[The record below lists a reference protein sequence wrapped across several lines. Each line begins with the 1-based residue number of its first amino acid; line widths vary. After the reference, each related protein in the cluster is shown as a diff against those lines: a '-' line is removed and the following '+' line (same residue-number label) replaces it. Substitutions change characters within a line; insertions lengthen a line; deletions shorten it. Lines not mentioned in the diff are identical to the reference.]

1 VPIYWTVAAILV
13 VVVLDEAALGVG
25 RQIVKQVVRAWL
37 GVRRAE
43 ADRNSELVDLV
54 AVSVTDS
61 FHRRKLLRQLEDIGD
76 HSAARLKPLYE
87 HEFRRLPENERLA
100 ALQALTDTLAAA
112 DLGDRALFDA
122 DADPIKVAMA
132 VRRRVPKAAADAFL
146 SEDATAF
153 YDALLDASCI
163 ALVRIV
169 RELPA
174 FQPRAMVELLGRTSQ
189 IADQLGDVLARLPR
203 TSLTAPSGTTHD
215 DEFGERYLRLV
226 GDSLDD
232 LELFGVDIR
241 RYRLRTRVSVA
252 YLSLTVSGRPGAGRG
267 RRYPLDDRWF
277 SDRRH
282 DDASSMRVEAAL
294 AERPWTLLRGEAGSG
309 KTTLLQWLAVSCAR
323 GGFTGGLSGWNDRT
337 PFLIRLRSY
346 PDGTLPRPEEF
357 LDGVAGPLVGLMPG
371 GWVHRR
377 LDDSALLLVD
387 GVDELAPRQRQ
398 KVRRWLR
405 DLRNGHPELPIVV
418 TSRPSAAAQSWLT
431 DIGFESVLLEPMG
444 PSDVTAFCARWHAAV
459 RDAGRQDP
467 ACMPCSEAELASYET
482 ALLRHLDNRRDLRA
496 LASNPLLCAMLCA
509 LNLDRRRQLPPDRMA
524 LYEAALNLLIE
535 RRDAERE
542 VPAAQEI
549 QLATRSKLAI
559 LQRLAWN
566 LTLAGRVELAL
577 DEAEELAATAIEH
590 LPNITADPAKV
601 TDPAAVTQ
609 YLLDRSGVIRK
620 PAEGRVDF
628 VHRTFQE
635 YLAAKQATDEHLV
648 DVLVRQSHSDQWRET
663 VIMAAGHG
671 TIRQRQRLLN
681 GILDR
686 ADAEPKHTRRLRLL
700 AAACLEVGTIDPDT
714 TERIDTGLG
723 AIIPP
728 RNSRESRSLALGGD
742 RALRNLPSSLDDLS
756 EPEAAACVRTAA
768 LVNGPA
774 ALRLIAGYAPDPRW
788 RVQQEIAEAW
798 RYFDAEEYAGKV
810 LTNAPLQDGKIKVK
824 RPEHVRYASRLS
836 QLTALHGTLGEVDDL
851 AFLAD
856 ARRLKSL
863 SLRPTRTVDVRALN
877 IHDELYEIYIFGP
890 CAGFEGLAHLPQVE
904 DLGLSLS
911 KVESID
917 FISQVSGVQYLYLY
931 DAGRLTSLHA
941 LTRLE
946 SLAHIYLSKL
956 ELDPV
961 PTISALS
968 QTFSIFVNRIPGRAG
983 LLRDIVAARPTLT
996 RFGIS
1001 GIDLTSI
1008 AELKS
1013 MPGLVLLGLE
1023 SCPVSDIDVLAGLRE
1038 LTFVHLSGTK
1048 VTNLR
1053 PLTALP
1059 ELRLLD
1065 LRGCPP
1071 ELDLSPLSA
1080 LPRRV
1085 EVRLDRGQHVLGLDA
1100 ARPRVRIKRV

>member
-1 VPIYWTVAAILV
+1 M
-13 VVVLDEAALGVG
+13 VLDEAALGVG

-43 ADRNSELVDLV
+43 ADRNSELVDLI
-54 AVSVTDS
+54 AVSVADS
-61 FHRRKLLRQLEDIGD
+61 FHRRRLLRQLEDIGD

-122 DADPIKVAMA
+122 DADPIKVALA
-132 VRRRVPKAAADAFL
+132 VRRRVPKATALL
-146 SEDATAF
+146 SEDGTAF

-169 RELPA
+169 RDLPA
-174 FQPRAMVELLGRTSQ
+174 FQPRAMAELLGRTSQ
-189 IADQLGDVLARLPR
+189 IADQMGDVLARLPR

-215 DEFGERYLRLV
+215 DEFGKRYLRLV

-252 YLSLTVSGRPGAGRG
+252 YLSLTVSGRRGSGRG
-267 RRYPLDDRWF
+267 RRPPLDDRWF
-277 SDRRH
+277 SDRRN
-282 DDASSMRVEAAL
+282 DDASMRVEAAL

-309 KTTLLQWLAVSCAR
+309 KTTLLQWLAVNCAR
-323 GGFTGGLSGWNDRT
+323 SSFTGGLSDWNGRT
-337 PFLIRLRSY
+337 PLLIKLRRY
-346 PDGTLPRPEEF
+346 PDGTLPRPEAF
-357 LDGVAGPLVGLMPG
+357 LDEIAGPLVGVMPV

-459 RDAGRQDP
+459 RDAGHQDP
-467 ACMPCSEAELASYET
+467 TCMPCSEAELATYET

-549 QLATRSKLAI
+549 QLATRSKLTI

-590 LPNITADPAKV
+590 LPNITADP
-601 TDPAAVTQ
+601 TAVTQ

-648 DVLVRQSHSDQWRET
+648 GVLVRQSHSDQWRET
-663 VIMAAGHG
+663 VIMAAGHA
-671 TIRQRQRLLN
+671 TARQRQRLLN

-700 AAACLEVGTIDPDT
+700 AAACLEVGTIDPT
-714 TERIDTGLG
+714 TTDRIDAGLG

-742 RALRNLPSSLDDLS
+742 RALRNLPSTLDDLS
-756 EPEAAACVRTAA
+756 EPEAAACVRAAA

-774 ALRLIAGYAPDPRW
+774 ALRLIAAYAPDPRQ
-788 RVQQEIAEAW
+788 RVQEEIADAW
-798 RYFDAEEYAGKV
+798 HYFDAEEYAAKV
-810 LTNAPLQDGKIKVK
+810 LANAPLQDGKLKVT
-824 RPEHVRYASRLS
+824 RPEHVQYASRLS
-836 QLTALHGTLGEVDDL
+836 QLTALYVELENVGDL

-856 ARRLKSL
+856 ARHLKYL
-863 SLRPTRTVDVRALN
+863 YVRPTRTVDICALN
-877 IHDELYEIYIFGP
+877 THGELNYAHIHGP
-890 CAGFEGLAHLPQVE
+890 CTGFEGLAQLPYIFE
-904 DLGLSLS
+904 LGLFLS
-911 KVESID
+911 EIDSID
-917 FISQVSGVQYLYLY
+917 FVPQFSNMRFLYLH
-931 DAGRLTSLHA
+931 DAGHLTSLKA

-946 SLAHIYLSKL
+946 RLAGIELFKL
-956 ELDPV
+956 TIDPV
-961 PTISALS
+961 PVISELDQLS
-968 QTFSIFVNRIPGRAG
+968 YISVSGIPNGAE
-983 LLRDIVAARPTLT
+983 LLRGIAAARPTLT
-996 RFGIS
+996 
-1001 GIDLTSI
+1001 DLWMADETNLTSI
-1008 AELKS
+1008 AELNS
-1013 MPGLVLLGLE
+1013 IPGLEALGLQD
-1023 SCPVSDIDVLAGLRE
+1023 CPVSNIDVLAELRK
-1038 LTFVHLSGTK
+1038 LTRVNLDGTK
-1048 VTNLR
+1048 VTDVR
-1053 PLTALP
+1053 PLAALP
-1059 ELRLLD
+1059 ELRKIE

-1071 ELDLSPLSA
+1071 ELDLGPLSA
-1080 LPRRV
+1080 LPRRA
-1085 EVRLDRGQHVLGLDA
+1085 EVHLARGQHVLGLDA
-1100 ARPRVRIKRV
+1100 ARPRVRIKRS

>member
-1 VPIYWTVAAILV
+1 M
-13 VVVLDEAALGVG
+13 VLDEAALGVG

-43 ADRNSELVDLV
+43 AERNSELVDLI
-54 AVSVTDS
+54 AVSVTDT

-87 HEFRRLPENERLA
+87 HEYRRLPENERLA
-100 ALQALTDTLAAA
+100 AMQALTDTLAAA

-122 DADPIKVAMA
+122 DAYPIKVAKA
-132 VRRRVPKAAADAFL
+132 VRRRVPRAAADALL
-146 SEDATAF
+146 SQDATAF

-174 FQPRAMVELLGRTSQ
+174 FQPRAMAELLGRTSQ
-189 IADQLGDVLARLPR
+189 IADQMGDVLARLPR

-215 DEFGERYLRLV
+215 DEFGRRYLRLV

-267 RRYPLDDRWF
+267 RKLPLDDRWF
-277 SDRRH
+277 SDRHH

-323 GGFTGGLSGWNDRT
+323 SGFTGGLSAWNGRT

-346 PDGTLPRPEEF
+346 PDGTLPRPEAF
-357 LDGVAGPLVGLMPG
+357 LDGVTGPLVGLMPA

-444 PSDVTAFCARWHAAV
+444 PSDVTAFCGRWHAAV
-459 RDAGRQDP
+459 QDAGRQDP
-467 ACMPCSEAELASYET
+467 ACMPCPEAELATYET

-496 LASNPLLCAMLCA
+496 LASSPLLCAMLCA

-524 LYEAALNLLIE
+524 LYEAALSLLIE

-577 DEAEELAATAIEH
+577 DEAEELTATAIEH
-590 LPNITADPAKV
+590 LPNITADPA
-601 TDPAAVTQ
+601 TVTQ

-663 VIMAAGHG
+663 VIMAAGHA
-671 TIRQRQRLLN
+671 TTRQRQRLLN

-686 ADAEPKHTRRLRLL
+686 AAAEPKHARRLRLL
-700 AAACLEVGTIDPDT
+700 AAACLDVGTIDPAT

-742 RALRNLPSSLDDLS
+742 RALRNLPSTLDDLS

-774 ALRLIAGYAPDPRW
+774 ALRLIAGYALDPRW
-788 RVQQEIAEAW
+788 RVQEEIANVW

-810 LTNAPLQDGKIKVK
+810 LANAPLQNGKLEVK
-824 RPEHVRYASRLS
+824 RPEHVQYASRLS
-836 QLTALHGTLGEVDDL
+836 QLTALDVDVREVGDL
-851 AFLAD
+851 AFLVD
-856 ARRLKSL
+856 ARHLKYL
-863 SLRPTRTVDVRALN
+863 YVVPTSTVDICALN
-877 IHDELYEIYIFGP
+877 THSELNSAYIYGS
-890 CAGFEGLAHLPQVE
+890 CTGFEGLTQLPHIE
-904 DLGLSLS
+904 SLS
-911 KVESID
+911 VSLTEVDSIK
-917 FISQVSGVQYLYLY
+917 FVSQVRNVRYLHLH
-931 DAGRLTSLHA
+931 DTGHITSLYA

-946 SLAHIYLSKL
+946 SLTDLSLYGLKMNPVSAISKL
-956 ELDPV
+956 SRLSGISVDGIPNQVEL
-961 PTISALS
+961 L
-968 QTFSIFVNRIPGRAG
+968 Q
-983 LLRDIVAARPTLT
+983 DITAARPTLT
-996 RFGIS
+996 YLWIYNDS
-1001 GIDLTSI
+1001 ETTSI
-1008 AELKS
+1008 AGLKS
-1013 MPGLVLLGLE
+1013 TPGLENFGLMY
-1023 SCPVSDIDVLAGLRE
+1023 CPVSNIAALAELQKLKSIALIGTRVTDV
-1038 LTFVHLSGTK
+1038 
-1048 VTNLR
+1048 R
-1053 PLTALP
+1053 PLVTLTS
-1059 ELRLLD
+1059 LRRLD
-1065 LRGCPP
+1065 LRDCPP
-1071 ELDLSPLSA
+1071 ELDISPLSA

-1085 EVRLDRGQHVLGLDA
+1085 EIILDRGQHVLGIDA
-1100 ARPRVRIKRV
+1100 ARPQVRIKRV